1 VRVGAGGGQTDFP
14 IKIKAAVSNAA
25 EWLAGQLFLAGRRQR
40 RWAGPAVVLILLL
53 PLLFIGAV
61 SYLQASRDLT
71 AGAYARR
78 QSLAYLAAVT
88 LKQRLDHL
96 KDIGVALATRVRFR
110 QLIGEGKWNE
120 AVEILRSVPKDFP
133 FIERLFLTDLDG
145 NLMVDL
151 PELPGVRGRN
161 FAFRD
166 WYKGVSRHWQPYVSD
181 IYRRTAAPEY
191 TVIAIAV
198 PVRSENQAP
207 LGILVLQLRLKA
219 LLLWADDLEIGQSGF
234 VTVVDRQGHGI
245 APMES
250 EDDDAIIDVSG
261 LPAVQRALKGERG
274 IETARDPA
282 KNETRLAAYEPVP
295 GYGWGVVIQQ
305 PAAVAFAARDQTLRQ
320 ILLAYGL
327 ICLFAAALGWLFVRI
342 LAERK
347 QHEEALKQ
355 SEERFRSMAEAA
367 EDAIISA
374 DQDGHI
380 TFFNHGAERVFG
392 HGGGAMI
399 GRPLTA
405 IMPERFREAHHA
417 GLKRFLATGE
427 ARAVGRTVELVG
439 LRSDGSEFA
448 LELSLSSW
456 KSDKGIFFTGIV
468 RDITARK
475 RADEEVKKLNESLNL
490 RAAELEAAN
499 KELEAFSYSVSHDL
513 RAPLR
518 AVDGFSRIL
527 LQKHGDALPP
537 DAKRYQ
543 NLICENAQ
551 QMGRL
556 IDDLLSFS
564 RLSRQPLK
572 RQPVDIRQVV
582 DEALRHLSRESDNG
596 HARITVGKLPACQAD
611 PALLKQV
618 YVNLISNAIKYSRKR
633 ADARVEIGCM
643 DGDDP
648 PTYFVRDNGVGFEM
662 KYADKLFGVFQ
673 RLHRAEDYEGTGV
686 GLAIVQRI
694 VNRHGGRVW
703 ADAEIDKGA
712 TFYFTLGGRTP

>member
-1 VRVGAGGGQTDFP
+1 LARQLF
-14 IKIKAAVSNAA
+14 
-25 EWLAGQLFLAGRRQR
+25 WAGQRQR
-40 RWAGPAVVLILLL
+40 RWVGPAVILILIL

-71 AGAYARR
+71 VNAYARR
-78 QSLAYLAAVT
+78 QSLAYLAAIT

-96 KDIGVALATRVRFR
+96 KDIGVSLATRVRFR
-110 QLIGEGKWNE
+110 QLIGEGKWRE
-120 AVEILRSVPKDFP
+120 AAEILRHVPKDFP
-133 FIERLFLTDLDG
+133 FIERLFVTASDG
-145 NLMVDL
+145 TLMVDV
-151 PELPGVRGRN
+151 PELAGVRGRN

-166 WYKGVSRHWQPYVSD
+166 WHKGVSRNWLPYVSD
-181 IYRRTAAPEY
+181 IYKRSAVPEY
-191 TVIAIAV
+191 NVIAVAV
-198 PVRSENQAP
+198 PVKAENRGVMA
-207 LGILVLQLRLKA
+207 ILVLQLRLNA
-219 LLLWADDLEIGQSGF
+219 LLQWARELEVESSGS
-234 VTVVDRQGHGI
+234 VYVVDRQGHGV
-245 APMES
+245 ALGPTAADEVADLS
-250 EDDDAIIDVSG
+250 PV
-261 LPAVQRALKGERG
+261 PAVGRALAGERG
-274 IETARDPA
+274 IETAWDPIE
-282 KNETRLAAYEPVP
+282 KETRLAAYEPVP
-295 GYGWGVVIQQ
+295 GYGWGIVIQQ
-305 PAAVAFAARDQTLRQ
+305 PAAAAFAARDATLTQ

-327 ICLFAAALGWLFVRI
+327 ICLFAAALAYLFVRT

-347 QHEEALKQ
+347 QHEEALKD
-355 SEERFRSMAEAA
+355 SEERFRGMAEAA

-374 DQDGHI
+374 DQQGRI

-392 HGGGAMI
+392 HGGHVMI
-399 GRPLTA
+399 GKPLTA
-405 IMPERFREAHHA
+405 IMPERFRDAHQA

-427 ARAVGRTVELVG
+427 ARVVGRTVELVG
-439 LRSDGSEFA
+439 LKSDGSEFP

-456 KSDKGIFFTGIV
+456 KMDQGAFFTGIV
-468 RDITARK
+468 RDITERK
-475 RADEEVKKLNESLNL
+475 QAEENVRKLNEHLNL
-490 RAAELEAAN
+490 RAIELEAAN

-527 LQKHGDALPP
+527 LQKHGAALPP
-537 DAKRYQ
+537 DALRYQ

-572 RQPVDIRQVV
+572 RQAVEPRQIV

-596 HARITVGKLPACQAD
+596 HAQISVSKLRACQAD

-633 ADARVEIGCM
+633 EGARIEIGCM
-643 DGDDP
+643 DDNGP
-648 PTYFVRDNGVGFEM
+648 PIYYVRDNGVGFEM

-673 RLHRAEDYEGTGV
+673 RLHRAEEYEGTGV

-694 VNRHGGRVW
+694 VNRHGGRIW
-703 ADAEIDKGA
+703 ADAGIDKGA
-712 TFYFTLGGRTP
+712 TFYFTLGEPAS

>member
-1 VRVGAGGGQTDFP
+1 MAD
-14 IKIKAAVSNAA
+14 
-25 EWLAGQLFLAGRRQR
+25 LLFSSGRKQR
-40 RWAGPAVVLILLL
+40 RWVGSAIFLLLLL
-53 PLLFIGAV
+53 PLLFIGTF
-61 SYLQASRDLT
+61 SYLQASRELT
-71 AGAYARR
+71 ANAYARR
-78 QSLAYLAAVT
+78 QSLAYLAATT

-120 AVEILRSVPKDFP
+120 AAEILRHVPKDFP
-133 FIERLFLTDLDG
+133 FIERLFLTDPAG
-145 NLMVDL
+145 TLMVDV

-166 WYKGVSRHWQPYVSD
+166 WYKGVRQNWLPYVSD
-181 IYRRTAAPEY
+181 IYKRAAAPEY
-191 TVIAIAV
+191 NVIAISIPVKAEDQTIIAV
-198 PVRSENQAP
+198 
-207 LGILVLQLRLKA
+207 LVLQLRLNA
-219 LLLWADDLEIGQSGF
+219 LLQWAQDLDVGRSGF
-234 VTVVDRQGHGI
+234 VYVVDRQGHGV
-245 APMES
+245 APLGSAAENEMV
-250 EDDDAIIDVSG
+250 DLSG
-261 LPAVQRALKGERG
+261 VPAVQKALNGERG
-274 IETARDPA
+274 IETAWNPVE
-282 KNETRLAAYEPVP
+282 KEHRLAAYEPVP
-295 GYGWGVVIQQ
+295 GYGWGVIIQQ
-305 PAAVAFAARDQTLRQ
+305 PVTTAFAARNKTLRQ

-327 ICLFAAALGWLFVRI
+327 ICLFAAALAFLFVRT

-347 QHEEALKQ
+347 QHEEALKGN
-355 SEERFRSMAEAA
+355 EERFRGMAEAA

-374 DQDGHI
+374 DQEGRI

-392 HGGGAMI
+392 HASGMMI
-399 GRPLTA
+399 GKPLTA
-405 IMPERFREAHHA
+405 IMPERFRDAHRA

-427 ARAVGRTVELVG
+427 ARVIGKTVELVG
-439 LRSDGSEFA
+439 MKSDGSEFP

-456 KSDKGIFFTGIV
+456 KADKGIFFTGIL
-468 RDITARK
+468 RDITERK
-475 RADEEVKKLNESLNL
+475 QAEEEVRKLNEHLNL
-490 RAAELEAAN
+490 RAIELETAN

-527 LQKHGDALPP
+527 LQKHGAALPP

-543 NLICENAQ
+543 HLICENAQ

-572 RQPVDIRQVV
+572 RQPVDPRHIV
-582 DEALRHLSRESDNG
+582 DEALQHLSRESDNG
-596 HARITVGKLPACQAD
+596 QAQISVGKLPACQAD

-633 ADARVEIGCM
+633 AGARIEIGCK
-643 DGDDP
+643 DDNGP

-673 RLHRAEDYEGTGV
+673 RLHRAEEYEGTGV

-703 ADAEIDKGA
+703 ADAAIDKGA
-712 TFYFTLGGRTP
+712 TFYFTLGGEVQSRDRENRRDTAGRG